1 MLNLKA
7 NLDTFIAETMAFAN
21 SIRVEPMIPRT
32 VMEPN
37 REPSVDWVLSEREEI
52 ARRIA
57 NFRAHQQRLKR
68 EREDYAASEFK
79 RMLASRK

>member
-7 NLDTFIAETMAFAN
+7 NLNTFIEETTAFVN
-21 SIRVEPMIPRT
+21 RIRVEPMPRT

-37 REPSVDWVLSEREEI
+37 REPSVDWALSEREEI

-79 RMLASRK
+79 RMLASR

>member
-7 NLDTFIAETMAFAN
+7 DLDTFIEETTAFAN

-37 REPSVDWVLSEREEI
+37 RKPSADWVQSEREEI

-57 NFRAHQQRLKR
+57 NLRAHQQRLKR
-68 EREDYAASEFK
+68 EREDYAASEIK
-79 RMLASRK
+79 RMLASR